1 MFTIDRLVAETLSQ
15 KNISKTLLKLSR
27 NLEALTS
34 KVDLILAS
42 QSRIVPVGTIKEK
55 TAKNQIPSEALDVMT
70 LLSLPDHLR
79 KTAVTI
85 CALRNATAADVARET
100 GRARAVESNYLN
112 QLVTMKYIQRERKGK
127 KVYFYVTK

>member
-1 MFTIDRLVAETLSQ
+1 MIDHSVAETLSR

-27 NLEALTS
+27 NLETLTS

-42 QSRIVPVGTIKEK
+42 QKRIVPVGAIEEK
-55 TAKNQIPSEALDVMT
+55 TAKNQIPCEALDVMT

-85 CALRNATAADVARET
+85 CAQRSATAADVARET

-127 KVYFYVTK
+127 KVYFYVSK

>member
-27 NLEALTS
+27 NLEALTG
-34 KVDLILAS
+34 KVDLLLAS
-42 QSRIVPVGTIKEK
+42 QRRIVPVGAIEEK
-55 TAKNQIPSEALDVMT
+55 AAKSQIPCEALDVMT

-85 CALRNATAADVARET
+85 CALRSATAADVARET

-127 KVYFYVTK
+127 KVYFYVSK

>member
-1 MFTIDRLVAETLSQ
+1 MFTIDPLVAETLSR
-15 KNISKTLLKLSR
+15 KDISKTLLKLSR
-27 NLEALTS
+27 NLEALS
-34 KVDLILAS
+34 GKVDLILAS
-42 QSRIVPVGTIKEK
+42 RKKIVPGAATGEK
-55 TAKNQIPSEALDVMT
+55 TAKNQIPREALDVMT

-85 CALRNATAADVARET
+85 CALRSATAADVARET

-127 KVYFYVTK
+127 KVYFYVSE

>member
-1 MFTIDRLVAETLSQ
+1 MIDRIVAETLSQ
-15 KNISKTLLKLSR
+15 KNISKTLLKVSR

-42 QSRIVPVGTIKEK
+42 HKRAVPAGAIAEK
-55 TAKNQIPSEALDVMT
+55 TAKNQIPCEALDVMT

-85 CALRNATAADVARET
+85 CALRSATAADVAGET
-100 GRARAVESNYLN
+100 RRARAVESNYLN

-127 KVYFYVTK
+127 KVYFYVSK

>member
-1 MFTIDRLVAETLSQ
+1 MNRLVAEMLS
-15 KNISKTLLKLSR
+15 KENASKILLKLSKD
-27 NLEALTS
+27 LKALTG

-42 QSRIVPVGTIKEK
+42 QRRAIPLRTIDQKAAENE
-55 TAKNQIPSEALDVMT
+55 ASYEALDVMT

-79 KTAVTI
+79 KTAVAVST
-85 CALRNATAADVARET
+85 LRRATAADVAKET
-100 GRARAVESNYLN
+100 GRARAAESNYLN

>member
-1 MFTIDRLVAETLSQ
+1 MAEILS
-15 KNISKTLLKLSR
+15 KENTSKILLKLSKD
-27 NLEALTS
+27 LKALTG

-42 QSRIVPVGTIKEK
+42 QKRAIPLRTVDEK
-55 TAKNQIPSEALDVMT
+55 AAENEASYEALDVMT

-79 KTAVTI
+79 KTAVAVST
-85 CALRNATAADVARET
+85 LRRATAADVAKET
-100 GRARAVESNYLN
+100 GRARAAESNYLN

>member
-1 MFTIDRLVAETLSQ
+1 MNRLVAEILS
-15 KNISKTLLKLSR
+15 KENASKILLKLSKD
-27 NLEALTS
+27 LKALTG

-42 QSRIVPVGTIKEK
+42 QRRAIPLRTIDQKAAENE
-55 TAKNQIPSEALDVMT
+55 ASYEALDVMT

-79 KTAVTI
+79 KTAVAVST
-85 CALRNATAADVARET
+85 LRRATAADVAKET
-100 GRARAVESNYLN
+100 GRARAAESNYLN

>member
-1 MFTIDRLVAETLSQ
+1 
-15 KNISKTLLKLSR
+15 LLKVSR
-27 NLEALTS
+27 DLEALTS

-42 QSRIVPVGTIKEK
+42 QKRVVPARAIGEK
-55 TAKNQIPSEALDVMT
+55 ITKNQIPCEALDVMT

-79 KTAVTI
+79 KTAVAI
-85 CALRNATAADVARET
+85 CALRSATAADVAGET

-127 KVYFYVTK
+127 KVYFYVSK

>member
-1 MFTIDRLVAETLSQ
+1 VAEILS
-15 KNISKTLLKLSR
+15 KETTSKILLKLSKD
-27 NLEALTS
+27 LKALTG

-42 QSRIVPVGTIKEK
+42 QKRAIPLRTVDEK
-55 TAKNQIPSEALDVMT
+55 AAENEASYEALDVMT

-79 KTAVTI
+79 KTAVAVST
-85 CALRNATAADVARET
+85 LRRATAADVAKET
-100 GRARAVESNYLN
+100 GRARAAESNYLN

>member
-1 MFTIDRLVAETLSQ
+1 MAEILS
-15 KNISKTLLKLSR
+15 KETTSKILLKLSKD
-27 NLEALTS
+27 LKALTG

-42 QSRIVPVGTIKEK
+42 QKRAIPLRTVDEK
-55 TAKNQIPSEALDVMT
+55 AAENEASYEALDVMT

-79 KTAVTI
+79 KTAVAAST
-85 CALRNATAADVARET
+85 LRRATAADVAKET
-100 GRARAVESNYLN
+100 GRARAAESNYLN

>member
-1 MFTIDRLVAETLSQ
+1 MGRLVAETLSR
-15 KNISKTLLKLSR
+15 KNISKTLLELSK
-27 NLEALTS
+27 NLETLTS

-42 QSRIVPVGTIKEK
+42 QKKTVPLRSVEEK
-55 TAKNQIPSEALDVMT
+55 TAKNEISFEALDVMT

-85 CALRNATAADVARET
+85 CALRSATAADVARET

-127 KVYFYVTK
+127 KVYFYVSK